1 MATGARS
8 VVLALIGLALSA
20 CSLANPSAHT
30 FTSSNSATAAAAD
43 SQTADASAPK
53 AKHGKHKKGGKGGK
67 GDKGDAPLQPIDPA
81 SALAAAE
88 KFCRD
93 TARDKGIKSVLSI
106 LTHLRPGAYDEEY
119 VACMKSKGYQVA
131 Q

>member
-1 MATGARS
+1 M
-8 VVLALIGLALSA
+8 VLALIGLALSA
-20 CSLANPSAHT
+20 CSLANPSAQT
-30 FTSSNSATAAAAD
+30 FTSNNSATAAAAD
-43 SQTADASAPK
+43 PQTADASASK

-67 GDKGDAPLQPIDPA
+67 GDKGDKGDAPPQPRDPA

-119 VACMKSKGYQVA
+119 VACMKSKGYQVT

>member
-8 VVLALIGLALSA
+8 VVLALIGLALAA
-20 CSLANPSAHT
+20 CSLVDPSAHT
-30 FTSSNSATAAAAD
+30 FTASSSATAAAAD
-43 SQTADASAPK
+43 PQTADASAPK
-53 AKHGKHKKGGKGGK
+53 AKHGKHKKGDK
-67 GDKGDAPLQPIDPA
+67 GDKGNAPPQPRDPA

-88 KFCRD
+88 RLCRD

-106 LTHLRPGAYDEEY
+106 LNHLRPGAYDQEY
-119 VACMKSKGYQVA
+119 VACMKSKGYEVA

>member
-1 MATGARS
+1 

-20 CSLANPSAHT
+20 CSLADPSAHT
-30 FTSSNSATAAAAD
+30 FTANNSATAAAAD
-43 SQTADASAPK
+43 PQTADASAAK

-67 GDKGDAPLQPIDPA
+67 GDKGNAPLQPRDPA
-81 SALAAAE
+81 AALAAAE

-106 LTHLRPGAYDEEY
+106 LTHLRPGAYDQEY
-119 VACMKSKGYQVA
+119 IACMKSKGYEVTQ
-131 Q
+131 